1 MEYIVYKRFRG
12 AGIDAEFNLRYGTVV
27 MEDGG
32 FLIAPDGRRIC
43 AVTSENGWKHF
54 RPNTQEGA
62 ERQKMLNDLYRW
74 YTKNGCGED
83 FTDDK
88 WPGQENGYWKN
99 RLRTASTSRL
109 KQIYAEK
116 IGGEACISSQEKER
130 LTDTQTV

>member
-12 AGIDAEFNLRYGTVV
+12 AGIDGEFNLRYGTAV

-43 AVTSENGWKHF
+43 AVTSENGWGHF

-83 FTDDK
+83 FTDEK

-99 RLRTASTSRL
+99 RLRTASTERL
-109 KQIYAEK
+109 EK
-116 IGGEACISSQEKER
+116 IYQEKFGG
-130 LTDTQTV
+130 TPCM

>member
-12 AGIDAEFNLRYGTVV
+12 AGIAGEFNLRCGTVV
-27 MEDGG
+27 SEIEG
-32 FLIAPDGRRIC
+32 FLFTTDGKRIC
-43 AVTSENGWKHF
+43 AATSENGWGHF

-74 YTKNGCGED
+74 YTKNGCKDD
-83 FTDDK
+83 FTDEK

-109 KQIYAEK
+109 KQIYAKK
-116 IGGEACISSQEKER
+116 IGGKACISSQEKER